1 MVKYI
6 IQPKSLA
13 EKLLR
18 LNIKNTIPTKH
29 SKRDKYNI
37 NHILYRRIMFSL

>member
-18 LNIKNTIPTKH
+18 LNIKNTI
-29 SKRDKYNI
+29 YQLNI
-37 NHILYRRIMFSL
+37 VNGINTILITYYIEG